1 MRYLEANYQGNEIL
15 TARKGAL
22 GLIALNRPRVLNS
35 LSHDMVIDFGK
46 ALDAFESDPQVVAV
60 LVTGEGDRGLC
71 AGGDI
76 RMFHDSGKA
85 GDGKASDFLK
95 AEYRLNAR
103 IASFPKPYIVV
114 MDGITMGG
122 GVGVSSHGSHRI
134 VTGSTRLAMPETGIG
149 FFPDIGA
156 SWLLS
161 RAPGELGTWM
171 GLTGEAINGADAITA
186 GLADWFVSQD
196 RVAELLETIAAL
208 PAPTLGQTI
217 SSTIRDYTVDGPVG
231 LFCEGRNLI
240 DRCFAFDTVEEIV
253 AALEKDTSDLVAKTL
268 VAQTLPA
275 QTLAAMHAK
284 SPTSLKVTLRML
296 REARRSKDL
305 QTCLEREFAG
315 TLHVVKVP
323 DFYEGIRAAIIDKDR
338 NPKWYPAT
346 LADVAPESV
355 EAFFAAGDARLFG

>member
-1 MRYLEANYQGNEIL
+1 MRYLEADYQGNEIL

-35 LSHDMVIDFGK
+35 LSHDMVVDFGK
-46 ALDAFESDPQVVAV
+46 ALDAFEADPQVAAV
-60 LVTGEGDRGLC
+60 LVTGEGERGLC

-76 RMFHDSGKA
+76 RMFYESGKA
-85 GDGKASDFLK
+85 GDGKASAFLK

-103 IASFPKPYIVV
+103 IARYKKPYIVV

-134 VTGSTRLAMPETGIG
+134 VTETTKLAMPETGIG

-171 GLTGEAINGADAITA
+171 GLTGEALNGADAISA
-186 GLADWFVSQD
+186 GFADWFVPQE
-196 RVAELLETIAAL
+196 RIAELLTAIAAL
-208 PAPTLGQTI
+208 PAPALGQTI
-217 SSTIRDYTVDGPVG
+217 ASTIRDHTVDGPTG
-231 LFCEGRNLI
+231 LFCQGRQLI

-253 AALEKDTSDLVAKTL
+253 AALERETSELA
-268 VAQTLPA
+268 AR
-275 QTLAAMHAK
+275 TLAAIRAK

-296 REARRSKDL
+296 LEARRSKNL
-305 QTCLEREFAG
+305 ETCLEREFAG
-315 TLHVVKVP
+315 TLQVVKVP

-338 NPKWYPAT
+338 NPKWAPARIDGVPSP
-346 LADVAPESV
+346 DVD
-355 EAFFAAGDARLFG
+355 AFFKARGERLFS

>member
-1 MRYLEANYQGNEIL
+1 MRYLEADYQGNEIL

-35 LSHDMVIDFGK
+35 LSHDMVVDFGK
-46 ALDAFESDPQVVAV
+46 ALDAFEADPQVAAV

-76 RMFHDSGKA
+76 RMFYESGKA
-85 GDGKASDFLK
+85 GDGKASAFLK

-103 IASFPKPYIVV
+103 IARYAKPYIVV

-134 VTGSTRLAMPETGIG
+134 VTETTKLAMPETGIG

-171 GLTGEAINGADAITA
+171 GLTGEALNGADAISA
-186 GLADWFVSQD
+186 GFADWFVPQD
-196 RVAELLETIAAL
+196 RIAELLTAIAAL
-208 PAPTLGQTI
+208 PAPALGQTI
-217 SSTIRDYTVDGPVG
+217 ASTIRDHTVDGPTG
-231 LFCEGRNLI
+231 LFCEGRQLI

-253 AALEKDTSDLVAKTL
+253 AALERETSELAAT
-268 VAQTLPA
+268 
-275 QTLAAMHAK
+275 TLAAIRAK

-305 QTCLEREFAG
+305 ETCLEREFAG
-315 TLHVVKVP
+315 TLQVVKVP

-338 NPKWYPAT
+338 NPKWSPAR
-346 LADVAPESV
+346 LEDVAPESV
-355 EAFFAAGDARLFG
+355 EAFFAGRDERLFV